1 MLCPQ
6 FCGTDIY
13 WDQKLGYYVNT
24 RNKKRHDCPTAERAK
39 EFMGKY
45 NMIQIKTIRPHLEKL
60 QEDLLG
66 FNKDLADLNNHIAY
80 VEKAINKKE
89 AEKFDKRKELGKR
102 RNYQPT

>member
-24 RNKKRHDCPTAERAK
+24 RNKKRHECPTAERAK

-45 NMIQIKTIRPHLEKL
+45 NMIQIKTIRAHIANI
-60 QEDLLG
+60 QEAIKG
-66 FNKDLADLNNHIAY
+66 LNDHIAY
-80 VEKAINKKE
+80 VENHINKKE
-89 AEKFDKRKELGKR
+89 AEKFDKRKALGNR
-102 RNYQPT
+102 RNYSGNQ